1 MLCSMNYV
9 TIFRKK
15 QIDTIPC
22 SKVVANFKSC
32 YKNKVTINSIT
43 KQTLINRHNIF
54 PVSTITCPLMIK
66 WQQNEPLFFRTQR
79 QRRWTSHLLG
89 GVSTCVLCI
98 KTFSCVETI
107 KDQHLFLHSLR
118 NTVQYTLMRIA
129 FFVYSNCFGL
139 QTRLSFRPSIDFVPL
154 VTFQIF
160 KSNILVKNH
169 FKDDKRG
176 NYALFQ
182 Y

>member
-1 MLCSMNYV
+1 MLCSMNYA

-22 SKVVANFKSC
+22 SKVVANFKSF

-43 KQTLINRHNIF
+43 KETLINRHNIF

-66 WQQNEPLFFRTQR
+66 WQQNGPLFFRTQR

-118 NTVQYTLMRIA
+118 NTVQSTLMQIA
-129 FFVYSNCFGL
+129 ILSN
-139 QTRLSFRPSIDFVPL
+139 QTVSDITHVFPSVRPSIWVH
-154 VTFQIF
+154 Q
-160 KSNILVKNH
+160 SH
-169 FKDDKRG
+169 FRF
-176 NYALFQ
+176 LSRIT
-182 Y
+182 